1 MRRIRVH
8 VCSIISYMIIEKK
21 KKKIFDKLKIFE
33 FKEKNKLWL
42 TSKKLTLATTKKRKS
57 SKMRLQFLLIF
68 YLTINIGAL

>member
-1 MRRIRVH
+1 
-8 VCSIISYMIIEKK
+8 MIIEK

-42 TSKKLTLATTKKRKS
+42 TSKKLTLATTNHKKRKS
-57 SKMRLQFLLIF
+57 SKIRLQFLLIF